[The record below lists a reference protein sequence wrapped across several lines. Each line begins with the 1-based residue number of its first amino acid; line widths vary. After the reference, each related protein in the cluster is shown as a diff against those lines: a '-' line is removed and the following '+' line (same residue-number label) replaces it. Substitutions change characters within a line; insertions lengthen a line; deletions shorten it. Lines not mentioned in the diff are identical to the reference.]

1 MGKRT
6 FKLRK
11 DTCIGVNDLKK
22 DLKAV
27 SWVEGFI
34 YAKAPWTQ
42 TIQNVCKLTDA
53 RNRCIFSLPQL
64 PNTYYKCKQKV
75 KKLTNIL
82 KSHRARS
89 HENHVK
95 CGLEA
100 SLAECCSSFEQK
112 VIESLACAIS
122 FLGTRA
128 TARMKAN
135 KGLFPWNSLSIS
147 KQPEINIAHPQT
159 KQTKKPLTKSIRTMP
174 EISSG

>member
-1 MGKRT
+1 M
-6 FKLRK
+6 
-11 DTCIGVNDLKK
+11 
-22 DLKAV
+22 
-27 SWVEGFI
+27 
-34 YAKAPWTQ
+34 
-42 TIQNVCKLTDA
+42 
-53 RNRCIFSLPQL
+53 
-64 PNTYYKCKQKV
+64 

-174 EISSG
+174 EISSGWCARQWMHSYLGLGVSRGIWEGWHLSWKVNVRMDPAMLKPEGKAIWRQWVCKCIVAEIFLAT